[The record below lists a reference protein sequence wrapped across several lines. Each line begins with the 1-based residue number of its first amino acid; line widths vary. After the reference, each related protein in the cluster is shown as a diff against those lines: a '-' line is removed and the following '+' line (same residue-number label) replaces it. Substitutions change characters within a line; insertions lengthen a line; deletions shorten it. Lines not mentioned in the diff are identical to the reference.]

1 MSTTIEIDLN
11 KLLAAG
17 VHFGHYKKRWHP
29 KIAPYLHSVRQGRC
43 VVDLTLTKAALER
56 ALPAI
61 ADVVAQNKP
70 ILFVGTKIQAREIVQ
85 KAAESV
91 HMPYV
96 NYRWVGGML
105 TNYPTIS
112 IQIKK
117 LKDLE
122 RRLASGEL
130 ANKYSKLEIQNYQKE
145 IDGLNLLYGGIKDM
159 GIRPGIVFV
168 TDMQTNA
175 IAVTETN
182 KLGIP
187 LVAIADTN
195 VDPSLATHPIP
206 GNDDAL
212 KSLQIITDLIVEAVK
227 SGLARAEKPEG
238 PSAPLSTAPVRRTIN
253 KNAQAP
259 PVKVEK

>member
-1 MSTTIEIDLN
+1 MSKTIEIDLN

-61 ADVVAQNKP
+61 ADLVAQNKP

-145 IDGLNLLYGGIKDM
+145 IDGLNLLYGGIKEM

-195 VDPSLATHPIP
+195 VDPTLATYPIP

-212 KSLQIITDLIVEAVK
+212 KSLQIITALIVEAVK
-227 SGLARAEKPEG
+227 SGLTRAEKPEG
-238 PSAPLSTAPVRRTIN
+238 LPPPSTAPVRRTAN
-253 KNAQAP
+253 NNAQAP
-259 PVKVEK
+259 AAKKVEK